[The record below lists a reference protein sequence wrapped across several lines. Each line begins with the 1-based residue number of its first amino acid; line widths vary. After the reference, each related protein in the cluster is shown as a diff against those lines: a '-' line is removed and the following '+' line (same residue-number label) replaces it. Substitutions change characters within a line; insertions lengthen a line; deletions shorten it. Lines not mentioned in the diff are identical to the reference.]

1 LASNSNV
8 NRNYSVNPLNQ
19 YTAAG
24 STSFSYDA
32 NGNLTGDGTWTYTY
46 DAENRLTNAT
56 SSSVIANLSYDPI
69 GRLYKIAGSN
79 IGDVSFVLD
88 GGEIAGM
95 YAAGTGALKTRY
107 VFGPGVDEPI
117 VEYSANGSRTWLMS
131 DERGSIVARTDSTGN
146 AGTINTYDEYGIPGS
161 GNQGRYQYTGQAFL
175 YEIGLQYSKA
185 RIYSPTLGR
194 FLQTDPIGY
203 GDGMNWYAY
212 AHNDPVNGSDPSGL
226 GNCPQSASSITV
238 CAPDIDSNGNSHTNC
253 TSGCDFAVPNDGPSA
268 PDEPVGY
275 MPPYLLAQNAPNANV
290 NCNSASDASKK
301 TPTASTIAKGSAWV
315 AAGADTVARIAVF
328 IPGGQEVAAGAE
340 AVSAGAQLVEAGANL
355 YTGVETGNY
364 SALAQQAAGAGMSA
378 LVGSVGGRVLRA
390 GVSGTRAISK
400 GAASRA
406 TQLMKA
412 MGDVFGDGA
421 SDAVCGV
428 KSG

>member
-1 LASNSNV
+1 MASNSNV

-56 SSSVIANLSYDPI
+56 SSSVIANLSYDPL

-146 AGTINTYDEYGIPGS
+146 AGTINTYDEYGIPGP

-212 AHNDPVNGSDPSGL
+212 THNDPVNGRDPSGL
-226 GNCPQSASSITV
+226 IEQTYQ
-238 CAPDIDSNGNSHTNC
+238 APPPPPNPAAQAEAAIIVTGTKPPPPSN
-253 TSGCDFAVPNDGPSA
+253 PNPAQQMQNQDDLA
-268 PDEPVGY
+268 NDMNIE
-275 MPPYLLAQNAPNANV
+275 LAQNTRTAPAITPNPIQPPKVTPPSTSVTV
-290 NCNSASDASKK
+290 NLPP
-301 TPTASTIAKGSAWV
+301 PTRLSPAELRRVEQLLKAESEQQHENTCQVSPTVGQTVCGDTNPLSNPHVCDVTVGVLGGLVSYYAPG
-315 AAGADTVARIAVF
+315 AAGPVLA
-328 IPGGQEVAAGAE
+328 GG
-340 AVSAGAQLVEAGANL
+340 
-355 YTGVETGNY
+355 
-364 SALAQQAAGAGMSA
+364 
-378 LVGSVGGRVLRA
+378 GGTA
-390 GVSGTRAISK
+390 GVYACEH
-400 GAASRA
+400 
-406 TQLMKA
+406 Q
-412 MGDVFGDGA
+412 
-421 SDAVCGV
+421 
-428 KSG
+428 